1 MTFNRVACII
11 GNMKTKEMILA
22 EALKTQDANKL
33 FALVEDALK
42 LAELHAAQKAFADAR
57 VTKLSEQVTR
67 QVAMIENLE
76 KTLWG
81 KK

>member
-1 MTFNRVACII
+1 
-11 GNMKTKEMILA
+11 MKTKDMILS
-22 EALKTQDANKL
+22 EALKTQDATKL

-42 LAELHAAQKAFADAR
+42 LAEFHAAQRAFADAR
-57 VTKLSEQVTR
+57 VTKLTEQVTR

>member
-1 MTFNRVACII
+1 
-11 GNMKTKEMILA
+11 MKTKDMILA
-22 EALKTQDANKL
+22 EALKTHDATKL

-42 LAELHAAQKAFADAR
+42 LAEFHATQKAFADVR
-57 VTKLSEQVTR
+57 VTKLSDQVTR
-67 QVAMIENLE
+67 QITMIENLE